1 MLEFFEKH
9 KEEERMME
17 MYHLVCKERRRS
29 EEQARVAR
37 RVNVFWSMFKN
48 EISGLVAVN

>member
-37 RVNVFWSMFKN
+37 RVNVFSSMFKN